1 MQRLDLGKLTLASRV
16 KQKLKIEQKQQ
27 GVLPTKDNQSKLNY
41 KEITKNQLGFDVDQ
55 CPCCKT
61 GRMITVLQF
70 GANAV
75 LVNMP
80 NPPPINIQD
89 KRKTMKM
96 N

>member
-1 MQRLDLGKLTLASRV
+1 MRTTNSSPPLISLEKKS
-16 KQKLKIEQKQQ
+16 
-27 GVLPTKDNQSKLNY
+27 NLNY
-41 KEITKNQLGFDVDQ
+41 KEITKNQLGFDIYQ

-80 NPPPINIQD
+80 NPPPINIQH